1 MTTGLSFAP
10 QVADSSVKML
20 DGHRWVVCA
29 LIHRPVL
36 DDAAQRRARKLLSS
50 DERRGADRIQSP
62 MRRTE
67 HILGRLLARRL
78 LGAALDMDPIR
89 VPLETAA
96 GTKPRLRG
104 SFPVS
109 DFSVSHSGG
118 RVLVGMTAHGHIGV
132 DVETGRSYSERLAR
146 RSLDPKEFE
155 QVAVKEGDDR
165 TMAFLERW
173 TAKEARLKA
182 MGIGI
187 SGRDVVDELHCES
200 IALGSGV
207 AAAVA
212 LRPRPGRSLPEGRI
226 IVSADEEWALDR

>member
-1 MTTGLSFAP
+1 MTTGPSFAP

-20 DGHRWVVCA
+20 DRHRWVACA

-36 DDAAQRRARKLLSS
+36 DDAAQREARKLLSS

-67 HILGRLLARRL
+67 HILGRVLARRL
-78 LGAALDMDPIR
+78 LGAALDMDPIS
-89 VPLETAA
+89 VPLETAP

-146 RSLDPKEFE
+146 RSLDQKEFE
-155 QVAVKEGDDR
+155 QIAVKGDDR
-165 TMAFLERW
+165 IMAFLERW
-173 TAKEARLKA
+173 TAKEACLKA

-187 SGRDVVDELHCES
+187 SGRYVVDGLHCES
-200 IALGSGV
+200 IALAPEV